1 MPNISNPLKYFI
13 MLIIVTASTYFIP
26 NCTIMNEHAI
36 YIGLLAATTLILLD
50 RTMPYIIIY
59 KENNKNHH

>member
-1 MPNISNPLKYFI
+1 MPNISNPLKYLI

-36 YIGLLAATTLILLD
+36 YIGLLAATPLILLD

>member
-1 MPNISNPLKYFI
+1 MPNISNPLKHFI